1 MRFLLVSVIL
11 TFVIPIGGQWRYEP
25 LWISTMNDAENVGLD
40 LDRFLRLYC
49 TPFALS
55 RRIHYVN
62 MEDIHSNKTEQ
73 ADHMLR
79 QYAYIA
85 VVLESLCFE
94 LELQFP
100 TIQENQMKK
109 TNATADNSTTFELS
123 EESGSVGINLDLL
136 GEKNLESLE
145 KAKTDDLEMD
155 QILRQFEKM
164 SRTGQKPFASTF
176 ILPLMKKLKYDPR
189 IPPMASENHTVIVR
203 TGLHVQSVSNFE
215 LTTMV
220 INLKKC
226 SKLLSVFS
234 DYDLD
239 AYVRL
244 AWRDP
249 RLAHGLSAPILFTE
263 ESYLRRL
270 WRPDAVF
277 INSMESLFHR
287 VTFLNFYIFV
297 FPEGEVFFEARV
309 YIKATSQLCLQKF
322 PHDWQ
327 TLYVRISSIAMTTIN
342 FRWFPLKRDAIRV
355 NRNLQLP
362 EFTIISYDTTTCDA
376 RRKTGNFTCLEARFK
391 LKRNIGFHLAQT
403 YAPTAMCVLFS
414 WISVWLPEEFVEG
427 RVFVS
432 LTVFLTLSAESNA
445 AKETLPKVSY
455 VKSIDIWFGFTASFV
470 FATMLQ
476 ALLRQMVERHGEI
489 LGVDKSLRLLMES
502 KRMHQLG
509 RWLDENF
516 KVLYPCVFI
525 IFLFY
530 YAFVEV
536 QGDPICT

>member
-1 MRFLLVSVIL
+1 
-11 TFVIPIGGQWRYEP
+11 
-25 LWISTMNDAENVGLD
+25 
-40 LDRFLRLYC
+40 
-49 TPFALS
+49 
-55 RRIHYVN
+55 
-62 MEDIHSNKTEQ
+62 
-73 ADHMLR
+73 
-79 QYAYIA
+79 
-85 VVLESLCFE
+85 
-94 LELQFP
+94 
-100 TIQENQMKK
+100 
-109 TNATADNSTTFELS
+109 
-123 EESGSVGINLDLL
+123 
-136 GEKNLESLE
+136 
-145 KAKTDDLEMD
+145 
-155 QILRQFEKM
+155 M

-203 TGLHVQSVSNFE
+203 V
-215 LTTMV
+215 
-220 INLKKC
+220 
-226 SKLLSVFS
+226 
-234 DYDLD
+234 
-239 AYVRL
+239 
-244 AWRDP
+244 DP

-277 INSMESLFHR
+277 TNSMESLFHR

-309 YIKATSQLCLQKF
+309 YIKATSQLCLHRF
-322 PHDWQ
+322 PHDNQ
-327 TLYVRISSIAMTTIN
+327 DLYVRISSIAMTTMN
-342 FRWFPLKRDAIRV
+342 FRWFPLKRDAMRV

-476 ALLRQMVERHGEI
+476 ALLRQMVERYGEI

-502 KRMHQLG
+502 KRLHQLG

-536 QGDPICT
+536 QGDPVCA